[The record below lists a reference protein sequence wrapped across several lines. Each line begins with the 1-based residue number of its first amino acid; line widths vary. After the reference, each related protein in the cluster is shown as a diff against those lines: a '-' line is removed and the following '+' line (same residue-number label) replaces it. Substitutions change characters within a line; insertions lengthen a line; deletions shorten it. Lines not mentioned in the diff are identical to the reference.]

1 MHIIES
7 SFWIKLLLVLGIY
20 GILVFLFNSFMRKWL
35 KVEKKNSFSYN
46 HVNDKHRKIDW
57 KIRITFIVVTI
68 LWYIISIM
76 LDLMYTR
83 FLWLFFVCFF
93 IIIEIVRSYMEWK
106 YSENKKD
113 YIFTI
118 SQLVFI
124 VMLLI
129 LIVTTDFFGLLG

>member
-7 SFWIKLLLVLGIY
+7 SFWIKLLLLLGIY
-20 GILVFLFNSFMRKWL
+20 VTLSFLFSSFMRKWL

-46 HVNDKHRKIDW
+46 HVNDRHRKIDW
-57 KIRITFIVVTI
+57 TIRITFIVVTI
-68 LWYIISIM
+68 LWYIISMM

-93 IIIEIVRSYMEWK
+93 IIIEIVRAYMEWK

-118 SQLVFI
+118 SQLAFAI
-124 VMLLI
+124 IFLI
-129 LIVTTDFFGLLG
+129 LFVTSVFFGLLG